1 MTNADTISR
10 RAVLGRA
17 RNLLLLAAAPAL
29 APLAA
34 LAQGYPARTARLIS
48 PYGPGGSNDT
58 SARLLAEALS
68 RKYGQQFVVENKPGA
83 GTRVANETLA
93 RAAPDGYTLLWAA
106 APFAINTAAGLQ
118 QQYDIHKDFVAVGPR
133 VVGPVFLI
141 VKADSPLR
149 SVADFVKM
157 ARAKPQ
163 GVTFASPGA
172 GSGPH
177 LTAELFAV
185 QGKFKALNVHYRGD
199 ATAYT
204 ELLAGRVDATLTAIT
219 SALPFMKAGQLR
231 VLAVASEQRTP
242 VYPDAPT
249 FVEQGYP
256 GVIGYG
262 WFGLMAPARTPAV
275 IVRQLNHDASAVL
288 ADADVRGKLTALGL
302 QPEPGDSASFAQFI
316 DAEVRKWGAVIKT
329 SGVVLE

>member
-1 MTNADTISR
+1 MTTNTMSR
-10 RAVLGRA
+10 RAMLGRVPG
-17 RNLLLLAAAPAL
+17 LLLLAAAPAL
-29 APLAA
+29 VPRAA
-34 LAQGYPARTARLIS
+34 RAQGYPGRTVRLIS

-58 SARLLAEALS
+58 SARLLAGALS

-106 APFAINTAAGLQ
+106 APFAINTAAGLP

-133 VVGPVFLI
+133 VIGPLFLI
-141 VKADSPLR
+141 VKADSPVR
-149 SVADFVKM
+149 SVADFVRM
-157 ARAKPQ
+157 ARAKAQ

-185 QGKFKALNVHYRGD
+185 QAKFKALNVHYRGD

-219 SALPFMKAGQLR
+219 SALPFIKAGQLR

-242 VYPDAPT
+242 VYPDALT
-249 FVEQGYP
+249 FAEQGFP
-256 GVIGYG
+256 GVTGYG
-262 WFGLMAPARTPAV
+262 WFGLMAPAGTPAA
-275 IVRQLNHDASAVL
+275 IVGQLNRDASAVL
-288 ADADVRGKLTALGL
+288 AGADVRNKLAALGL
-302 QPEPGDSASFAQFI
+302 QPEPGDSPAFAQFI
-316 DAEVRKWGAVIKT
+316 DAEVRKWGAVIKA
-329 SGVVLE
+329 SGLVLE